1 MIMKQSYSLI
11 LISTLMAGFFCSCHI
26 NKISGD
32 GNVVSKEIRIEDY
45 DEIQIEGENIDLKY
59 TQSDD
64 APYLKIET
72 DQNIHDLL
80 KISSDSKEL
89 VIRPQNKYTG
99 IKPTCFIVT
108 TNSTTLKEFK
118 MAGRGNCDFGKGLS
132 GEKLEIKFAGGGN
145 IKADSIAF
153 DRLDCEI
160 AGSGTVYLS
169 GKTEKMNI
177 KSAGSSK
184 FKTFDLETEE
194 LNCKAAGSTNIEIT
208 ANKEISAKIAG
219 SGTIRYKGN
228 PNIKGKKIAGSG
240 SITKAD

>member
-1 MIMKQSYSLI
+1 M
-11 LISTLMAGFFCSCHI
+11 
-26 NKISGD
+26 
-32 GNVVSKEIRIEDY
+32 
-45 DEIQIEGENIDLKY
+45 
-59 TQSDD
+59 
-64 APYLKIET
+64 KIET

-89 VIRPQNKYTG
+89 VIRPQNKYIG

-184 FKTFDLETEE
+184 FKTFDLETEV